1 MLLMTLEYP
10 RLMTRSQVLEATGIS
25 RADLESLVDEGKLD
39 PVRITK
45 QRKYRRM
52 EIEQLMERL
61 KLWKTTG

>member
-1 MLLMTLEYP
+1 MTLEYP

>member
-1 MLLMTLEYP
+1 MTLEYP

-61 KLWKTTG
+61 KLCTTTD